1 MICRFSRSG
10 FGAGSGVDI
19 MLTAQ
24 EAEARGCNR
33 SLAINA
39 SQGRCLRPDVQ
50 STDEQTVEDQVE
62 DEEDEEDD
70 ESEDEDD
77 E

>member
-1 MICRFSRSG
+1 
-10 FGAGSGVDI
+10 